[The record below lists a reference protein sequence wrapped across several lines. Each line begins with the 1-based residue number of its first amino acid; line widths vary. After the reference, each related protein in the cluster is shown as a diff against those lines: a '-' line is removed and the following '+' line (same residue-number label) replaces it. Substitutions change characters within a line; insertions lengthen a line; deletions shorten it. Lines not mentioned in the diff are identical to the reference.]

1 MKNLLLALTIM
12 FSIGSM
18 SASAKE
24 INTNQGE
31 DFAPCSI
38 RYEVFINGVFSGYE
52 THYNYS
58 LSCSGQATGIKV
70 VTITPI
76 LA

>member
-1 MKNLLLALTIM
+1 M
-12 FSIGSM
+12 FSFGLM
-18 SASAKE
+18 LTSAKE
-24 INTNQGE
+24 MNINEGE

-38 RYEVFINGVFSGYE
+38 RYEVFVNGVFSGYE

-58 LSCSGQATGIKV
+58 LSCSGQGTGIKV